1 MSIRSSSASSR
12 KTSMKRT
19 VKDQSGAGKIKIGE
33 LLSKA
38 GYITP
43 SQLETAKKILQKNG
57 GRLSTILRHLEY
69 IDANTVFNFLS
80 RQHNYPPVV
89 IRNEAPAKD
98 ALRVLPY
105 EKAKEYLA
113 FPLTMAGNTLQIT
126 MAEPSDSMAVEDLQN
141 LLNKELS
148 VCVST
153 ETDIIEAYQK
163 YYGIS
168 DEEANSLLGGQD
180 EVEEELDI
188 STVDDFGSIVAEAAD
203 DFEIESDA
211 DDDIGEQFAASDAPI
226 IKLVNG
232 ILVKAVQ
239 DGISDIHVEPYE
251 KTMQVRYR
259 KDGSL
264 FKSMNLPL
272 TIKNA
277 LVARLKILAG
287 LDITERRVPQDGRI
301 KMRMGRNRSVD
312 FRVSSLPTL
321 FGESV
326 VLRILD
332 KSSLNVDLT
341 KLGFERSTFEMLRRC
356 LDQPQGLLLVTGPT
370 GSGKTVTLYSAL
382 NSMNAEDIKILTAE
396 DPVEFNFK
404 GINQVN
410 VHQEVG
416 MTFAAALKAFLR
428 QDPDIIMVGEIRDI
442 ETAEIAIKAAMTGHL
457 VFSTLH
463 TNDSPATISRM
474 VDIGIPNYMLAS
486 SVTMVLSQRL
496 GRRLCS
502 NCKRIVE
509 YPREELIKAGFHEKE
524 VDSLEI
530 YGPIGCPE
538 CNGLGYKGRVGFF
551 ELMEV
556 TDEVA
561 KAINAEVPEDQLRK
575 IAIKEGMTPL
585 REAALQKVREG
596 ITSVD
601 EALRRT
607 VAHKESLPAY
617 MVNPDEEHYE
627 DGDIIIREGNKD
639 MDFFKLI
646 RGALT
651 VVKGGKKIA
660 ELTEPGEY
668 FGEMAAITGEQR
680 TASIISQGRSTVK
693 RFPGDKIDEIIEKY
707 PDVTGH
713 LFKTMTKRLQKSN
726 QIIVKL
732 ASGGVRRPAPTPN
745 TAYRQQS

>member
-1 MSIRSSSASSR
+1 MR
-12 KTSMKRT
+12 KT

-43 SQLETAKKILQKNG
+43 GQLENAKKILQQNG
-57 GRLSTILRHLEY
+57 GRLGAILRQLEY
-69 IDANTVFNFLS
+69 IDENTVYNFLS
-80 RQHNYPPVV
+80 RQHNYPAVV
-89 IRNEAPAKD
+89 IKDEPPAKD
-98 ALRVLPY
+98 ALELLPY
-105 EKAKEYLA
+105 ETAKEYMA
-113 FPLTMAGNTLQIT
+113 FPLRMAGKTLQIT
-126 MAEPSDSMAVEDLQN
+126 MAEPSDSAAVEELQDLV
-141 LLNKELS
+141 NKELS
-148 VCVST
+148 VCVSS
-153 ETDIIEAYQK
+153 EKDLVEAYQK
-163 YYGIS
+163 YYGIDEAES
-168 DEEANSLLGGQD
+168 KTLLGVQEEAED
-180 EVEEELDI
+180 ELDI
-188 STVDDFGSIVAEAAD
+188 TEVDDFGSIVAEAAD
-203 DFEIESDA
+203 DFEIETEEG
-211 DDDIGEQFAASDAPI
+211 DDVGDQFAASDAPI

-264 FKSMNLPL
+264 FKTMNLPL

-277 LVARLKILAG
+277 LVARLKILSG

-341 KLGFERSTFEMLRRC
+341 RLGFEQDTFEMLKRC
-356 LDQPQGLLLVTGPT
+356 LKQPQGLLLVTGPT

-382 NSMNAEDIKILTAE
+382 NSMNSEDIKILTAE

-463 TNDSPATISRM
+463 TNDSPATIGRL
-474 VDIGIPNYMLAS
+474 VDIGIPPYMLAS

-502 NCKRIVE
+502 SCKKIVSYE
-509 YPREELIKAGFHEKE
+509 RGELVKIGFNEEE
-524 VDSLEI
+524 VDDLEI
-530 YGPIGCPE
+530 YGPNGCPD
-538 CNGLGYKGRVGFF
+538 CNGLGYRGRVGFF

-575 IAIKEGMTPL
+575 ISIQEGMTPL
-585 REAALQKVREG
+585 RDAALQKVRDG
-596 ITSVD
+596 ITSID

-617 MVNPDEEHYE
+617 MVNPDEENYE
-627 DGDIIIREGNKD
+627 DGDVIIREGNND
-639 MDFFKLI
+639 IDFFKLI

-651 VVKGGKKIA
+651 VIKGGKKIA
-660 ELTEPGEY
+660 EVTEPGEF
-668 FGEMAAITGEQR
+668 FGEMAAITGEHR
-680 TASIISQGRSTVK
+680 TATIVSQGRATIK
-693 RFPGDKIDEIIEKY
+693 RFPGDKIEEIIEKY
-707 PDVTGH
+707 PDVSRH
-713 LFKTMTKRLQKSN
+713 LFGTMTKRLQKSN

-732 ASGGVRRPAPTPN
+732 AGGGRRPPHNTPP
-745 TAYRQQS
+745 AKR